1 MTEEPAAEERL
12 SERISYGAFAAAE
25 RAAMVLPEFVGRRV
39 FDLAGLAA
47 FHLASRAR
55 HVVEGNLRRV
65 LGRDPGSPLVRAAA
79 KEAFRSYA
87 RYWYDTFRIRVM
99 PIDEFRSRMRFEGL
113 ENIERA
119 LEAGRGMVLALPHLG
134 NWDAAGHWVAASGI
148 RVTAVAELLRPER
161 LFRLFLHHRRELGL
175 GIVPLYDDRGV
186 ADELVR
192 LIGENELIALVA
204 DRDIRGRGVEVEMFG
219 EKRRMPA
226 GPALLSLFTGS
237 PLLPAA
243 CYDLEDGWTVSI
255 GEPLELEPSG
265 VMREDVTALTRLLA
279 RRFERSIAAAPTQW
293 HMFQPAWGPAAGE
306 GEPAAAPAATGIG
319 APSP

>member
-1 MTEEPAAEERL
+1 MTEEPVAEERPA
-12 SERISYGAFAAAE
+12 ERISYGVFAAAE
-25 RAAMVLPEFVGRRV
+25 RAAMVLPEFVGRRL
-39 FDLAGLAA
+39 FDVGGLAA

-55 HVVEGNLRRV
+55 RVVEGNLSRV
-65 LGRDPGSPLVRAAA
+65 LGRDPGSPLLRAAA
-79 KEAFRSYA
+79 KDAFRSYA

-99 PIDEFRSRMRFEGL
+99 PLDEFRSRMRFVGV

-119 LEAGRGMVLALPHLG
+119 LEGGRGAVLALPHLG

-161 LFRLFLHHRRELGL
+161 LFELFLHHRRELGL
-175 GIVPLYDDRGV
+175 GIVPLFDDRGV
-186 ADELVR
+186 ADELVK
-192 LIGENELIALVA
+192 LIGENEVIALVA
-204 DRDIRGRGVEVEMFG
+204 DRDIKGRGVEVEMFG

-237 PLLPAA
+237 PLMPAA
-243 CYDLEDGWTVSI
+243 CYDLEDGWTVVI

-265 VMREDVTALTRLLA
+265 VMRDDVTALTRLLA
-279 RRFERSIAAAPTQW
+279 GRFERSIAAAPTQW
-293 HMFQPAWGPAAGE
+293 HMFQPAWSPPAGE